1 MPAATLPER
10 QTLSVEEAAT
20 LLGIGRTTAY
30 AAVRSGTLPAVRIHR
45 RVVVPRAA
53 IERLLSGTPVPGGQ
67 PVADR
72 DGVR

>member
-30 AAVRSGTLPAVRIHR
+30 AAVRSGTIPSVRIHR

-53 IERLLSGTPVPGGQ
+53 IERLLIGDTSQV
-67 PVADR
+67 VAPATR
-72 DGVR
+72 DEVRS

>member
-1 MPAATLPER
+1 MPGATLPER

-30 AAVRSGTLPAVRIHR
+30 AAVRSGTLPSVRIHR

-53 IERLLSGTPVPGGQ
+53 IERLLSGVPAQDGQ
-67 PVADR
+67 PAPSCA
-72 DGVR
+72 GVR

>member
-1 MPAATLPER
+1 MPAATFPQR

-30 AAVRSGTLPAVRIHR
+30 AAVRSGTIPSVRIHR

-53 IERLLSGTPVPGGQ
+53 IERLLTGHTLRA
-67 PVADR
+67 VAPA
-72 DGVR
+72 GCAEVRR